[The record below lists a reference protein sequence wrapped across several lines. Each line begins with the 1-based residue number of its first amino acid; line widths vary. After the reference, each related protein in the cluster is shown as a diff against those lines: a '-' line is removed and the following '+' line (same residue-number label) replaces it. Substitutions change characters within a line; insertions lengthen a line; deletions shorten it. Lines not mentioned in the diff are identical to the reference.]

1 MDRLGTFH
9 VELQSGTLG
18 APKKQLPLHE
28 VMKHQSSN
36 QLRPDLPQEKLGS
49 SWHLPGRT
57 SKWHLGSPKKKLP
70 LHDVTKRQ
78 SSNQLR
84 PDLPQDK
91 PGSSW
96 HLPSRTSK
104 WHLGSPKKNY
114 HCTTSRNVK
123 AAISPREKLGSS
135 WHLPRRTS
143 KWHLGS
149 PKKTTTIAR
158 GHETSKQQSVKARS
172 SPRKT
177 WIVLAPS
184 T

>member
-28 VMKHQSSN
+28 VMKH
-36 QLRPDLPQEKLGS
+36 
-49 SWHLPGRT
+49 
-57 SKWHLGSPKKKLP
+57 
-70 LHDVTKRQ
+70 Q

-172 SPRKT
+172 STRKT

>member
-104 WHLGSPKKNY
+104 WHLGSPKK
-114 HCTTSRNVK
+114 
-123 AAISPREKLGSS
+123 
-135 WHLPRRTS
+135 
-143 KWHLGS
+143 
-149 PKKTTTIAR
+149 TTTIAR

-184 T
+184 R